1 MFGELADGVTFEQA
15 TARIRGVPTPHLS
28 GWVEELM
35 AYPLDRLHLHDQF
48 DQDNNGIAAGGRIRF
63 VWLFGTIGAFILL
76 LACINFMNLSTARS
90 EQRAREVGIR
100 KTIGSVRIQLI
111 GQFLGE
117 SMMIAVFSLFVA
129 LLFLQVSLP
138 WFNDLSGKELTMP

>member
-76 LACINFMNLSTARS
+76 LACINFMNLSSARS

-100 KTIGSVRIQLI
+100 KTIGSTRGQLI
-111 GQFLGE
+111 GQYLGE
-117 SMMIAVFSLFVA
+117 SVLTVA
-129 LLFLQVSLP
+129 LAFLLA
-138 WFNDLSGKELTMP
+138 